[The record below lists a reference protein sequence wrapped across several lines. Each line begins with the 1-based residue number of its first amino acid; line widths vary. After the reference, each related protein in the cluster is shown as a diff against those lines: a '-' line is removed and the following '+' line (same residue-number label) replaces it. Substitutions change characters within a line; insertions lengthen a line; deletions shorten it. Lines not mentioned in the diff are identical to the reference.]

1 MATSSLTIAARTDQ
15 VRVARMVACAAAR
28 RIGLTD
34 DAVEEVRLAV
44 GEAVGRAV
52 TRHAGALLDEPVT
65 MRMTDSESGLVIEVE
80 DRSGDSAQEDSAL
93 AMAVIRGLVG
103 DARLQDRPDGTQVL
117 HMSWAG

>member
-44 GEAVGRAV
+44 GR
-52 TRHAGALLDEPVT
+52 
-65 MRMTDSESGLVIEVE
+65 
-80 DRSGDSAQEDSAL
+80 Q
-93 AMAVIRGLVG
+93 
-103 DARLQDRPDGTQVL
+103 
-117 HMSWAG
+117 

>member
-1 MATSSLTIAARTDQ
+1 MATSSLTIAPRTDQ

-34 DAVEEVRLAV
+34 DAVDEVRLAV

-52 TRHAGALLDEPVT
+52 TRHAGAHVDDPVT
-65 MRMTDSESGLVIEVE
+65 MRMTDSDNGLAIEVE
-80 DRSGDSAQEDSAL
+80 DRSADAAPEDSAL
-93 AMAVIRGLVG
+93 AMAVIRGLVA